1 MNLITCV
8 YDFLIYVNTLIF
20 KSLISF
26 QTAFVIFYMLTAP
39 LFGYLGDRYSRKW
52 ILVVGLSMWSLST
65 LFGSFARNFWVFMF
79 WRALVG
85 IGEASYSTIGMLITK
100 QIRLYVPPI

>member
-1 MNLITCV
+1 MLI
-8 YDFLIYVNTLIF
+8 LIYVNTLIF
-20 KSLISF
+20 KSLILF

-85 IGEASYSTIGMLITK
+85 IGEASYSTIGMLVTK
-100 QIRLYVPPI
+100 QILLFVSPINMMLC

>member
-1 MNLITCV
+1 MRLYV
-8 YDFLIYVNTLIF
+8 YKDSQICKYI
-20 KSLISF
+20 KSFILF
-26 QTAFVIFYMLTAP
+26 QTAFVIFYMITAP

-85 IGEASYSTIGMLITK
+85 IGEASYSTIGMLRNDYIFF
-100 QIRLYVPPI
+100 LF